1 MLERCRVPV
10 WLLLTLPGVSPAAD
24 LAPVDFETEVV
35 PLLGKRC
42 VSCHLTGQ
50 EQGGLA
56 LHPKAAYASLVGV
69 RSQQSELMLVEPGD
83 PARSYLYRKLTNTH
97 QATGGE
103 GEPMPMGAWP
113 LEPAELELMRRWIS
127 EGAEGH

>member
-1 MLERCRVPV
+1 MSDRCRAL
-10 WLLLTLPGVSPAAD
+10 WWTLLVLGPAAQA
-24 LAPVDFETEVV
+24 APVDFTAEIV

-69 RSQQSELMLVEPGD
+69 RSQQSDLMLVEPGD
-83 PARSYLYRKLTNTH
+83 PSQSYLYRKLTNTH
-97 QATGGE
+97 QAAGGE

-113 LEPAELELMRRWIS
+113 LETEALELIRRWIS
-127 EGAEGH
+127 EGAAGH